1 MVAEKRSS
9 YEEIR
14 QRTIE
19 ENKKKL
25 EELNLSL
32 LTKSLRET
40 ASPKPSPAMLEYY
53 NSDRPRN
60 KTYKR
65 RDLLNRVYASD
76 EARHYAIKRAQEIES
91 TLGPDSITFVKPM
104 LQSHT
109 TGGFWLGLPNYFCK
123 EHLPKV
129 DTRMTLIDEAGD
141 EHETNYLAQ
150 KNGLSAGWRGFAI
163 EHELVDGD
171 AVVFHLV
178 NQITFKVYIVR
189 QSGFAESKAVASAP
203 PKLENRRTRKKL
215 VTGN

>member
-25 EELNLSL
+25 EELDLSL

-40 ASPKPSPAMLEYY
+40 ASPKPYPVKQVKKRKIDVGSKSFERRWSGRLSDKPAPNYRDAMLEYA
-53 NSDRPRN
+53 NIDRPRN
-60 KTYKR
+60 RTYKR

-76 EARHYAIKRAQEIES
+76 EARHYAIKRAQEIEN
-91 TLGPDSITFVKPM
+91 TLGPDSLTFVKAM

-109 TGGFWLGLPNYFCK
+109 TGGFWL
-123 EHLPKV
+123 
-129 DTRMTLIDEAGD
+129 
-141 EHETNYLAQ
+141 

-189 QSGFAESKAVASAP
+189 QSAFAESKAVASAP
-203 PKLENRRTRKKL
+203 PKLEN
-215 VTGN
+215 